1 VTGYVTESYAAR
13 CQAAGF
19 AQFVAKPVRRAML
32 IALIDELLRERAGTD
47 RGRYPREGSTPSGPE
62 APGDFDGMVGRSD
75 AMRAVFDD
83 VVEAA
88 ALRVPV
94 LITGETG
101 TGKEQI
107 ARSIHERSSRR
118 EGPFVPV
125 TCPSIP
131 PDLFESELFGHER
144 GAFTG
149 AVERTQGL
157 VEAARGG
164 TMFFDE
170 IGDLTPTAQAKLLR
184 FLQAAEV
191 RPVGS
196 TRIHTAD
203 VRVLAATNV
212 HLGEAIRERRFRR
225 DLYWRLAGFT
235 LHVPPVRGRGDA
247 EVHALVQFVL
257 ARLAV
262 DLGRQAPTLSPAALG
277 TLLRHDWPGNVREMQ
292 VRLRKALIRCGP
304 VLDAGDLAF
313 EELPTGGEVSMSATT
328 ADCAS
333 ASGLAPP
340 GPRWDRAEF
349 ERHATAAVADFRR
362 ERAEAALR
370 ASGGHISKAAERL
383 AVSCRTLY
391 RWRYGRR

>member
-1 VTGYVTESYAAR
+1 MTGYVTESYAAR

-32 IALIDELLRERAGTD
+32 LALIDELLRERAGTD

-144 GAFTG
+144 GAFTDASQRVIG
-149 AVERTQGL
+149 WLEKAH
-157 VEAARGG
+157 GG
-164 TMFFDE
+164 TVFLDE
-170 IGDLTPTAQAKLLR
+170 IGELPAAAQAKLLG
-184 FLQAAEV
+184 FLE
-191 RPVGS
+191 RREI
-196 TRIHTAD
+196 TRIGGRDRIKVD
-203 VRVLAATNV
+203 VRVIAATNV
-212 HLGEAIRERRFRR
+212 DLEAAVGRTFRR
-225 DLYWRLAGFT
+225 DLYERLRVFDIRVPPLRDRQGDIRLLVDHYLRRICAGF
-235 LHVPPVRGRGDA
+235 LVPVPAISD
-247 EVHALVQFVL
+247 EVC
-257 ARLAV
+257 RLF
-262 DLGRQAPTLSPAALG
+262 DLYA
-277 TLLRHDWPGNVREMQ
+277 WPGNVRELQ
-292 VRLRKALIRCGP
+292 NLLKR
-304 VLDAGDLAF
+304 
-313 EELPTGGEVSMSATT
+313 
-328 ADCAS
+328 
-333 ASGLAPP
+333 
-340 GPRWDRAEF
+340 
-349 ERHATAAVADFRR
+349 AVARSRGSTLEPAHIDV
-362 ERAEAALR
+362 EIALSRAVELADLPWSIPRPEGVPMSAALR
-370 ASGGHISKAAERL
+370 QANRALAESWITEALARTGGNVGRAAELLR
-383 AVSCRTLY
+383 ASRRTIE
-391 RWRYGRR
+391 RRARRRSGSAEP